1 MSRRDRDQSV
11 RIALG
16 GMLGAGSLVIL
27 WLACIVP
34 SGWLGLT
41 AVAGLFPV
49 TATLYAGRA
58 AGYMCWAAG
67 SLLGLVLLPNKGIP
81 LLYLVFLGLYPV
93 VKSRIEGLRRGAV
106 EWLLKLIF
114 FNVALILCWFLFQG
128 LLLPDPPQWLEE
140 GIAIFF
146 AGGNL
151 VFICYDIG
159 LSRLIGLLG
168 HRLSRGGRR

>member
-1 MSRRDRDQSV
+1 MSRRDREQSV

-81 LLYLVFLGLYPV
+81 LLYLVFLV
-93 VKSRIEGLRRGAV
+93 QAHRSAGAPS
-106 EWLLKLIF
+106 EPGRQ
-114 FNVALILCWFLFQG
+114 ALSYNPYQG
-128 LLLPDPPQWLEE
+128 E
-140 GIAIFF
+140 
-146 AGGNL
+146 
-151 VFICYDIG
+151 
-159 LSRLIGLLG
+159 
-168 HRLSRGGRR
+168 

>member
-1 MSRRDRDQSV
+1 MSRRDREQSV

-114 FNVALILCWFLFQG
+114 FNVALIL
-128 LLLPDPPQWLEE
+128 
-140 GIAIFF
+140 
-146 AGGNL
+146 
-151 VFICYDIG
+151 
-159 LSRLIGLLG
+159 
-168 HRLSRGGRR
+168 

>member
-1 MSRRDRDQSV
+1 MARRDREQSI

-27 WLACIVP
+27 WLACVAP

-41 AVAGLFPV
+41 AAAGLFPV
-49 TATLYAGRA
+49 AATLYAGRG
-58 AGYMCWAAG
+58 AGYMCWAEGA
-67 SLLGLVLLPNKGIP
+67 LLGLILLPNKGIP

-106 EWLLKLIF
+106 EWILKLSF
-114 FNVALILCWFLFQG
+114 FNAALILSWFLFQG
-128 LLLPDPPQWLEE
+128 LFLPELPQWLKE
-140 GIAIFF
+140 GAVVFF

>member
-1 MSRRDRDQSV
+1 MSRRDREQSV

-106 EWLLKLIF
+106 EWLLKLIL
-114 FNVALILCWFLFQG
+114 FNAALILCWRRESQSF
-128 LLLPDPPQWLEE
+128 
-140 GIAIFF
+140 
-146 AGGNL
+146 
-151 VFICYDIG
+151 
-159 LSRLIGLLG
+159 LLG
-168 HRLSRGGRR
+168 ETWYLSVTTSAYPGSSVCWDIV

>member
-1 MSRRDRDQSV
+1 MSRRDREQSV

-67 SLLGLVLLPNKGIP
+67 SLLGLVLLPNKG
-81 LLYLVFLGLYPV
+81 

-114 FNVALILCWFLFQG
+114 FNAALILCWFLFQG

>member
-1 MSRRDRDQSV
+1 MSRRDREQSV

-49 TATLYAGRA
+49 TADIVCWPRGWLYVLG
-58 AGYMCWAAG
+58 GTVPCWR
-67 SLLGLVLLPNKGIP
+67 LVLLPNKGIA

-93 VKSRIEGLRRGAV
+93 VKYAASRGCAV
-106 EWLLKLIF
+106 E
-114 FNVALILCWFLFQG
+114 
-128 LLLPDPPQWLEE
+128 
-140 GIAIFF
+140 
-146 AGGNL
+146 
-151 VFICYDIG
+151 
-159 LSRLIGLLG
+159 R
-168 HRLSRGGRR
+168 

>member
-1 MSRRDRDQSV
+1 MSRRDREQSV

-114 FNVALILCWFLFQG
+114 FNAALIC
-128 LLLPDPPQWLEE
+128 
-140 GIAIFF
+140 
-146 AGGNL
+146 AGFYFRDCFSLTRPSGWRRES
-151 VFICYDIG
+151 
-159 LSRLIGLLG
+159 LSFLLG
-168 HRLSRGGRR
+168 ETWYLSVTTSAYPGSSVCWDIV

>member
-1 MSRRDRDQSV
+1 MSRRDREQSV

-114 FNVALILCWFLFQG
+114 FNAALIASKEMIVTSLPGVFPAAFNASIAPNAMLSFCATTTSMSLFCFKK
-128 LLLPDPPQWLEE
+128 DS
-140 GIAIFF
+140 IT
-146 AGGNL
+146 
-151 VFICYDIG
+151 
-159 LSRLIGLLG
+159 S
-168 HRLSRGGRR
+168 